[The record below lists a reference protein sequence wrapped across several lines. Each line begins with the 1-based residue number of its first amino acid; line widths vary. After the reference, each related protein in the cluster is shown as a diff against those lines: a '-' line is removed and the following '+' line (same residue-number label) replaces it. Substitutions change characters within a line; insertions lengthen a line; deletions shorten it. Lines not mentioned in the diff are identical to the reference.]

1 MSGPTSSGTEST
13 TNPQF
18 SIALLGKRDMP
29 TDGLED
35 YCTFL
40 GRALAQCGVKLEL
53 ARVEW
58 FDRGW
63 VPALWRLWRRSAAW
77 RGNWVLIQYTGLA
90 WSRRGFPV
98 GILAA
103 LAILRRRGCRCAIVF
118 HEFTRQAGATRRIDR
133 MRGNCQQWVIEKLY
147 QRATKCIFTVPLE
160 KVGWLPRGDRKAAF
174 VPIGAN
180 IPERLDRRGGPGAA
194 GQPRTVIVFGVT
206 GAPRM
211 AGEVEEIADVM
222 RAASQ
227 SLAKVRLVIVG
238 RGSIEAREGIE
249 TALAGSGVEIVVR
262 GVVPAEEVAD
272 EFARAHVLLFVR
284 GAITLQRG
292 SALAGVACGLPI
304 VGYRAGAS
312 GDILDEAGIEWS
324 PWRDRQS
331 LIRGLVRVL
340 SDSERWAELH
350 ERSLQAEREH
360 FSWMRIAERL
370 QAWLSQ

>member
-1 MSGPTSSGTEST
+1 MSGPTSSGAEST

-40 GRALAQCGVKLEL
+40 GRALVQRGVKLEL

-63 VPALWRLWRRSAAW
+63 VPALWRLWRQSAAW
-77 RGNWVLIQYTGLA
+77 RGSWVLVQYTGLT
-90 WSRRGFPV
+90 WSRRGFPIGV
-98 GILAA
+98 LAA
-103 LAILRRRGCRCAIVF
+103 LAILRRRDCRCAMVF
-118 HEFTRQAGATRRIDR
+118 HEFTRQTSGARRIDR
-133 MRGNCQQWVIEKLY
+133 MRGDCQQWVIEKLY
-147 QRATKCIFTVPLE
+147 RGSMKAIFTVPLE
-160 KVGWLPRGDRKAAF
+160 KVGWLPQGDRKAAF

-180 IPERLDRRGGPGAA
+180 IPERLDRRSEPGAA
-194 GQPRTVIVFGVT
+194 GRPRTVIVFGVT

-227 SLAKVRLVIVG
+227 SLPKLRLVIVG
-238 RGSIEAREGIE
+238 RGSTEAREAIE
-249 TALAGSGVEIVVR
+249 TALAGSGVEIAVR
-262 GVVPAEEVAD
+262 GVVPAEVVAD
-272 EFARAHVLLFVR
+272 EFARADVLLFVR

-292 SALAGVACGLPI
+292 SAIAGVACGLPI
-304 VGYRAGAS
+304 VGYRVGGS
-312 GDILDEAGIEWS
+312 GDSLDEAGIEWS

-331 LIRGLVRVL
+331 LIRALVRVL
-340 SDSERWAELH
+340 TDSARWTELH
-350 ERSLQAEREH
+350 ERSLQAQRDH
-360 FSWMRIAERL
+360 FSWTRIAERF
-370 QAWLSQ
+370 QASLSQ